1 MSGTGHP
8 DTWAVGER
16 DTVIAAL
23 ERAVARHPDKIL
35 LDFSGE
41 LYTYAEVDSLSTKMA
56 NALAALNVQAGETVL
71 TMLDNNIDAV
81 VCWLAI
87 NKLRAVSV
95 PINTAL
101 KGEFLKEGTVNEA
114 ADLNGT
120 QSVSGDTDD
129 GRGSSNAHFDTVTK
143 MLDQTER

>member
-1 MSGTGHP
+1 MSGIGHP
-8 DTWAVGER
+8 DTWSVGER

-23 ERAVARHPDKIL
+23 DRAVARHPDRIL
-35 LDFSGE
+35 LDFSGN
-41 LYTYAEVDSLSTKMA
+41 LYTYSEVDSLSTRMA
-56 NALAALNVQAGETVL
+56 HALAALGVKPGETVL

-101 KGEFLKEGTVNEA
+101 KGEI
-114 ADLNGT
+114 
-120 QSVSGDTDD
+120 
-129 GRGSSNAHFDTVTK
+129 GRAHV
-143 MLDQTER
+143 